1 MKLFL
6 LILLNVTRLD
16 LSVTIIIEA
25 FIDYRSQLQINVFKV
40 ATPLSLNDFQNNR
53 YACLLLHEK
62 NSSSYN

>member
-40 ATPLSLNDFQNNR
+40 ATPLSQRFSKQSL
-53 YACLLLHEK
+53 CL
-62 NSSSYN
+62 SITS